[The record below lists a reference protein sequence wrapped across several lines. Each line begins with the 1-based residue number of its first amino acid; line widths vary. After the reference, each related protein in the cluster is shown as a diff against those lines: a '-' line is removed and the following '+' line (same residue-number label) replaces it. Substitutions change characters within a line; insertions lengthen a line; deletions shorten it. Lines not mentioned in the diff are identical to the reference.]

1 MDWEKIFADDVTN
14 QGLIYKN
21 IQTAYTDKYIKKK
34 YQSNQ
39 KWAEDLNK
47 HCSKEDIQMTY
58 RHMKRCSAS
67 LIIRELQIKTTMR
80 YHFTPVRIVIIKK
93 VYQ

>member
-34 YQSNQ
+34 KTNPIKNGQ
-39 KWAEDLNK
+39 K
-47 HCSKEDIQMTY
+47 T
-58 RHMKRCSAS
+58 
-67 LIIRELQIKTTMR
+67 
-80 YHFTPVRIVIIKK
+80 
-93 VYQ
+93 

>member
-34 YQSNQ
+34 KPLQS
-39 KWAEDLNK
+39 
-47 HCSKEDIQMTY
+47 QMG
-58 RHMKRCSAS
+58 RRP
-67 LIIRELQIKTTMR
+67 Q
-80 YHFTPVRIVIIKK
+80 
-93 VYQ
+93 